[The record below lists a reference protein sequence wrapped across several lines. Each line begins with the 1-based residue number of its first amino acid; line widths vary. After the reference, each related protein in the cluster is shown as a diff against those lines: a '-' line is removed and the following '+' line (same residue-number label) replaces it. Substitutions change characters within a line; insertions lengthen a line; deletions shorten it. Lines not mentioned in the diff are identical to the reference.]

1 MENNAN
7 VFVWGKLGLGE
18 KCSISV
24 HEQIMERINAKRDF
38 FFLFSYFG
46 LESPQHRK

>member
-7 VFVWGKLGLGE
+7 VIVWGKLGLGK
-18 KCSISV
+18 KCLVKV

-38 FFLFSYFG
+38 FFPFSLFWIR
-46 LESPQHRK
+46 ESPT